1 MPPRRVRTAS
11 ESVIHFQNIDQMASS
26 ALKSNFYKW
35 HRVLGLISLV
45 PVIFWTLSGLTHPFM
60 SNWFRPSIA
69 QEVFKPLAQS
79 KMKPALS
86 IQQVLDKNQVTA
98 IRNFNL
104 VSFKK
109 GTFYQVLG
117 VDSTCKYYSA
127 SNAAL
132 LPHGDTGYAEYL
144 ARYFTQDSTS
154 ALKSITLQTGFDGQY
169 QPINHLLPVW
179 KVTFDRPD
187 GMDIYIETG
196 QSRMGTFNNNTRK
209 AFLWLFEQFHTWQF
223 LADIGGDTFRN
234 VVLVVIMTMMLFAL
248 ISGLTVYGLMWKKF
262 KTIKQNRKAK
272 GTEDKRFVHRF
283 HRQIGLI
290 VSFVMFTFVISG
302 LFHLMVKLHNDE
314 PVKADYGQVIKRS
327 DLVISNLALPVA
339 DSLIHK
345 IGAVN
350 FDGNTF
356 YQLTDDKKQITY
368 INTKTGK
375 EQTNADEDYAR
386 FLSTYYHPRLEAGK
400 FYGRVKVDQIRQ
412 FDNEYGFINKR
423 LPVER
428 VGYPNGDNWYIETTT
443 SKLATKVATIDRA
456 EGLSFIFLH
465 KYFGMTWAG
474 KNIRDLV
481 SMLAALGV
489 LVVSLFGF
497 ASFIKNK

>member
-1 MPPRRVRTAS
+1 
-11 ESVIHFQNIDQMASS
+11 MASS

-35 HRVLGLISLV
+35 HRVLGLIALI
-45 PVIFWTLSGLTHPFM
+45 PVIFWTLSGLFHPFM

-104 VSFKK
+104 VNFKK

-117 VDSTCKYYSA
+117 TDSVYKYYSA
-127 SNAAL
+127 TDAVL
-132 LPHGDTGYAEYL
+132 LPHGDTEYAEYL

-154 ALKSITLQTGFDGQY
+154 AVKSITLQTGFDGQY

-179 KVTFDRPD
+179 KVAFNRPD
-187 GMDIYIETG
+187 GMDIYVETG
-196 QSRMGTFNNNTRK
+196 QSRMATFNNNTRK
-209 AFLWLFEQFHTWQF
+209 AFLWMFAQFHTWQF

-234 VVLVVIMTMMLFAL
+234 VLLVIIMAVMLFAL
-248 ISGLTVYGLMWKKF
+248 ISGLTVYGLMWQKF
-262 KTIKQNRKAK
+262 KTIKQNRKIK
-272 GTEDKRFVHRF
+272 GTQDKRFVHRF

-302 LFHLMVKLHNDE
+302 LFHLVVKLHNDA
-314 PVKADYGQVIKRS
+314 PVKADYAQVIKRA
-327 DLVISNLALPVA
+327 DLTISNLSLPVV
-339 DSLIHK
+339 DSLIHR
-345 IGAVN
+345 IGVVN
-350 FDGNTF
+350 FGNKTF
-356 YQLTDDKKQITY
+356 YQVTDDKKQVAY
-368 INTKTGK
+368 INTQTGK

-386 FLSTYYHPRLEAGK
+386 FLATYYHPKLEAGK

-412 FDNEYGFINKR
+412 FDNDYGFNNKR
-423 LPVER
+423 LPVDR
-428 VGYPNGDNWYIETTT
+428 VSYPNGENWYIETAT
-443 SKLATKVATIDRA
+443 SKLSAKIANIDRA

-465 KYFGMTWAG
+465 KYFGMSWAG
-474 KNIRDLV
+474 KDIRDLV

>member
-1 MPPRRVRTAS
+1 
-11 ESVIHFQNIDQMASS
+11 MASS
-26 ALKSNFYKW
+26 AVKSDFYKW
-35 HRVLGLISLV
+35 HRVLGLTALV
-45 PVIFWTLSGLTHPFM
+45 PVIFWTLSGLSHPFM
-60 SNWFRPSIA
+60 SNWFRPQIA
-69 QEVFKPLAQS
+69 QEVFKPLSQG

-86 IQQVLDKNQVTA
+86 IQDVMDRNHITV
-98 IRNFNL
+98 IRNFSLIN
-104 VSFKK
+104 FTK

-117 VDSTCKYYSA
+117 KDSLYNYYSA
-127 SNAAL
+127 TDAVL
-132 LPHGDTGYAEYL
+132 LPHGDTEYAEYL

-154 ALKSITLQTGFDGQY
+154 AIKSILLQNSFDGDY
-169 QPINHLLPVW
+169 QPINHLLPVY
-179 KVTFDRPD
+179 KVSFNRPD

-209 AFLWLFEQFHTWQF
+209 AFLWVFAQFHTWQF

-234 VVLVVIMTMMLFAL
+234 VVLLSIMCIMLLAL
-248 ISGLTVYGLMWKKF
+248 LSGLTVYGLMWKKF
-262 KTIKQNRKAK
+262 KTIKQNRKAN
-272 GTEDKRFVHRF
+272 GTEEKRFIHRF

-290 VSFVMFTFVISG
+290 VSFVMLTFVISG
-302 LFHLMVKLHNDE
+302 AFHLAVKLHNNE
-314 PVKADYGQVIKRS
+314 PVKADYGQ
-327 DLVISNLALPVA
+327 LVDRRQMDISNLKLPIA
-339 DSLIHK
+339 DSVIKHTG
-345 IGAVN
+345 IVSFNGE
-350 FDGNTF
+350 TF
-356 YQLTDDKKQITY
+356 YQVVDDKKQVSYFDAVKGT
-368 INTKTGK
+368 
-375 EQTNADEDYAR
+375 ERTNADEEYAR
-386 FLSTYYHPRLEAGK
+386 FLASYYKPEAQDSK
-400 FYGRVKVDQIRQ
+400 AFKGRVKVDMIRQ

-443 SKLATKVATIDRA
+443 SKLATKVTGIDRA

-474 KNIRDLV
+474 KDIRDIV